1 MFLPVQSLPLLLSQL
16 VAVSSMDLHK
26 TLQFQVSLN
35 LLDKNTNTSLVMTSK
50 LGKPNSKLLLLI
62 FLLMLVSNQ
71 HQLLVIIILVTMMER
86 ICLQMLNS
94 NPKRNLNLT
103 VLTVS
108 SKTTKSYSQLKNL
121 EKSTM
126 MQSSNIF
133 LLLETPKKLSTNTF
147 QKFSS
152 VDNMYLLHIMF
163 VKTHFL
169 LLL

>member
-16 VAVSSMDLHK
+16 VAVSLMDLHK
-26 TLQFQVSLN
+26 ILQFQVSLN

>member
-1 MFLPVQSLPLLLSQL
+1 M
-16 VAVSSMDLHK
+16 
-26 TLQFQVSLN
+26 N
-35 LLDKNTNTSLVMTSK
+35 LLDKNTNTLLVMTSK
-50 LGKPNSKLLLLI
+50 QVKPNSKLLLLI

-103 VLTVS
+103 VLTAS
-108 SKTTKSYSQLKNL
+108 SKTTKSFSQLKNL

-126 MQSSNIF
+126 MSSSNIF

-152 VDNMYLLHIMF
+152 VDNMYSLHIMF
-163 VKTHFL
+163 VKIHFL